1 MSRRVTY
8 ICWLPLV
15 IGAALPWTATE
26 SAILAVRNDDR
37 TIITNP
43 DTGRTFVPGETSTD
57 RTIYNTV
64 ALFCT
69 IVLAVFLGKG
79 SIDFLGAW
87 HITIMTCKPVY

>member
-1 MSRRVTY
+1 MSRLVTY

-87 HITIMTCKPVY
+87 HMSIMTCKPVY